1 MNPTLCSNGAMNGVH
16 GSSPASP
23 AAAEEAAL
31 TELARIDL
39 NLVVAFDALARE
51 GNVTRAAERVGVTQ
65 SAMSHALRRL
75 RDLLGDPLLVR
86 GQAGML
92 LTPRAEA
99 LRVPLRSGLIT
110 LGRALSRPEV
120 FEPESARRA
129 FRLASPDLFD
139 VLVLPRLLERM
150 RQEAPGVDLVIVSTE
165 GRRLADSLETGE
177 VDVAIAP
184 RIDGPDSTIPA
195 LRGSSLL
202 RRTLFHDSM
211 VCLLRADHPALARKT
226 ARKAPRSKKPPAR
239 ALPLDTYASLS
250 HVLVSP
256 QGEGPGLADALLA
269 RHCLTRRIALRIPHF
284 YTALAIVEN
293 SDLVLTAPAG
303 LGRVASERVAV
314 VPLPAEL
321 PVPSHAIDQVWHERF
336 SSDAGHTW
344 LRELLL
350 ETARAALGHG

>member
-1 MNPTLCSNGAMNGVH
+1 MNGVH
-16 GSSPASP
+16 VASAPAP
-23 AAAEEAAL
+23 AAAEENAL
-31 TELARIDL
+31 TEQLARIDL

-51 GNVTRAAERVGVTQ
+51 CNVTRAAEHVGVTQ

-99 LRVPLRSGLIT
+99 LRVPLRSSLIT

-120 FEPESARRA
+120 FEPKSARRA

-150 RQEAPGVDLVIVSTE
+150 REQAPGVDLIIVSTE
-165 GRRLADSLETGE
+165 GRRLADSLETGD

-195 LRGSSLL
+195 LSGSSLL
-202 RRTLFHDSM
+202 RRTLFHDTM
-211 VCLLRADHPALARKT
+211 VCLLRADHPALAGKA
-226 ARKAPRSKKPPAR
+226 ARKAVKTAHKVAKSKKPPAR
-239 ALPLDTYASLS
+239 ALSLDTYASLS
-250 HVLVSP
+250 HALVSP
-256 QGEGPGLADALLA
+256 KGEGPGLADALLA
-269 RHCLTRRIALRIPHF
+269 RHGLTRRIALRIPHF
-284 YTALAIVEN
+284 FTALAIVEK

-303 LGRVASERVAV
+303 LACLASERVAV

-321 PVPSHAIDQVWHERF
+321 PVPPHAVDQVWHERF

-344 LRELLL
+344 LRDLLL
-350 ETARAALGHG
+350 DTARAAASHG